1 MPDRTSDS
9 QVLTLAHPMLLG
21 KACPVSPS
29 TKIDPVWLR
38 PRGASEDSLAPFST
52 WGQPNSCSCFIC
64 AILQSGADPLP
75 FLLAPPMGRE
85 PTKLRGS

>member
-1 MPDRTSDS
+1 MPDQTSDS

-29 TKIDPVWLR
+29 TKTAPVWPR

-52 WGQPNSCSCFIC
+52 WDSLTPAVASSVPSFKAGQT
-64 AILQSGADPLP
+64 LPLP
-75 FLLAPPMGRE
+75 V
-85 PTKLRGS
+85 GSSNG